1 MLPYRLLYIVQLCV
15 FTHDCSV
22 LLTVSPPPPRAN
34 IYTEAVRKEGEKE
47 GRPTKYFFIVHS
59 LYNITLHQNS
69 ILYGSIVDVL
79 I

>member
-1 MLPYRLLYIVQLCV
+1 MFCCSKVWAFPLSLYFILG
-15 FTHDCSV
+15 D
-22 LLTVSPPPPRAN
+22 LPPPPRAN